1 MGSIQSAI
9 DARLIKRLPAGKDG
23 PAFELDIH
31 IQLPAG
37 VTALFGPSGAGKS
50 LTLNCLAGFTQPDDG
65 RILVNDEI
73 YFDAAAHVSLPPQ
86 DRRCSYVFQDHALF
100 PHMTVRENLRFA
112 AASVP
117 SSGKRRLQRH
127 KQINE
132 LLETFELINLASR
145 KPAQLSGGQRQ
156 RAALA
161 RILVN
166 EPRLLLLDEPT
177 RGLDERLRSGF
188 YQVLEKTRERLQIP
202 IILVTHDLDDCFQ
215 AADTICI
222 LEHGR
227 LLQSGSKDVVMR
239 KPGNAEA
246 ARVLG
251 LHNVI
256 PASIEA
262 LDPTRNFSRLR
273 VLSGEIEGPYFPGH
287 LIGDSGFVC
296 VRKTGLRVHAAG
308 DGRAQ
313 NTITLRVL
321 ETNSSIAGVRI
332 GFEQNV
338 TAVVSDEEFGAVRD
352 TMRDGYELK
361 LEIPVSTISFI
372 GR

>member
-1 MGSIQSAI
+1 MDSKQPAI
-9 DARLIKRLPAGKDG
+9 NARMIKRLPAGKDG
-23 PAFELDIH
+23 PAFELDVH
-31 IQLPAG
+31 LQLPTG
-37 VTALFGPSGAGKS
+37 VTSLIGPSGAGKS
-50 LTLNCLAGFTQPDDG
+50 LTLNCLAGFTRPDDG
-65 RILVNDEI
+65 RVLVNDEI
-73 YFDAAAHVSLPPQ
+73 YFDAAAHVDLPPR

-117 SSGKRRLQRH
+117 SSANRRLQRH

-132 LLETFELINLASR
+132 LLELFELTNLASR

-202 IILVTHDLDDCFQ
+202 IVLVTHDLEDCFQ
-215 AADTICI
+215 VADTICVFK
-222 LEHGR
+222 HGR
-227 LLQSGSKDVVMR
+227 VLQSGSKGVVIG
-239 KPGNAEA
+239 KPANAEA

-256 PASIEA
+256 PARIEA
-262 LDPTRNFSRLR
+262 LDPTRNYSRLR
-273 VLSGEIEGPYFPGH
+273 VLNGEIDGPYFPGH
-287 LIGDSGFVC
+287 LLGDSGYVC
-296 VRKTGLRVHAAG
+296 VRKTGLKLHASA
-308 DGRAQ
+308 DGKAQ
-313 NTITLRVL
+313 NAITLRVL
-321 ETNSSIAGVRI
+321 ETSPSTVGVRI
-332 GFEQNV
+332 SFEQNV
-338 TAVVSDEEFGAVRD
+338 TAIVSDEEFGAVRD
-352 TMRDGYELK
+352 TMRDGHELK
-361 LEIPVSTISFI
+361 LEMPVSTISFI